1 MRTALG
7 IKANSFLARRV
18 RDQGWFCLASRPLWS
33 APTCRSFIF
42 LRPSIFR
49 VSVGCRVGVIVKESG
64 DESPHSKIYVSRI
77 TGFESPRQ
85 KITAPKHE
93 RGRFAFPVG
102 AAKRGMN
109 SATSRQRQ
117 VAQSGSRQDS
127 KTGKSARPTWRTPP
141 DYVPGIQLV
150 PASGTF
156 AIAAASTV
164 SATKSS
170 GSRWCTFDLPQA
182 RANVVTSMSKTCR

>member
-1 MRTALG
+1 MPVPSSRFQVPGSKFQVPGAMSCESTALECSDLSEL
-7 IKANSFLARRV
+7 SF
-18 RDQGWFCLASRPLWS
+18 S
-33 APTCRSFIF
+33 PTVY
-42 LRPSIFR
+42 FR
-49 VSVGCRVGVIVKESG
+49 VSVGRFVDVIVKESG